1 MLSFIHSIGHV
12 YFGRDRI
19 KDEPPEGMSR
29 SDNVPLWASANILEK
44 ANPIPVPLLEGAS
57 GT

>member
-1 MLSFIHSIGHV
+1 MST
-12 YFGRDRI
+12 FGRDRI

-44 ANPIPVPLLEGAS
+44 ASPIPVPLLEGAS